1 MQQIL
6 EQAGDYGPL
15 LWNVTKAILVLIVG
29 WIIAGTISGFVRRRV
44 NAHPT
49 IDKTLGNFAA
59 SIVKWVIL
67 LIVLVAVLGLFG
79 IEATSLVAML
89 GAATLAIGLAL
100 QGTLSDLAAGFML
113 ILFRPYKLGDYV
125 DIGGTTGTVKDLNL
139 FVTELSTP
147 DNVQIIVPNGQSWGA
162 IIQNY
167 SHHDTRRVDLVF
179 GIDYGDDANAAMK
192 VILEQVAA
200 DTRIMSDPEP
210 WVRVTNLGDSS
221 VDLTLR
227 VWCAAAD
234 YWDIKFDL
242 TKGIKE
248 AFDKT
253 GISIPYPHSVE
264 IQKAG

>member
-1 MQQIL
+1 MQQLL
-6 EQAGDYGPL
+6 EQMGGYGPL
-15 LWNVTKAILVLIVG
+15 IWSAAKALLVLVIG
-29 WIIAGTISGFVRRRV
+29 WMVAGTLAAMIRRRV
-44 NAHPT
+44 NANPD
-49 IDKTLGNFAA
+49 IDNTLGNFAA
-59 SIVKWVIL
+59 SMVKWAIL

-125 DIGGTTGTVKDLNL
+125 DIGGTSGTVQDLNL
-139 FVTELSTP
+139 FVTEMSTP
-147 DNVQIIVPNGQSWGA
+147 DNVQIIVPNGQAWGS
-162 IIQNY
+162 IIQNF
-167 SHHDTRRVDLVF
+167 SHHDTRRVDMVF
-179 GIDYGDDANAAMK
+179 GIDYGDDANTAMK
-192 VILEQVAA
+192 VILDQVAA
-200 DTRIMSDPEP
+200 DSRVMQDPEP

-234 YWDIKFDL
+234 YWDVKFDL

-248 AFDKT
+248 AFDSS

-264 IQKAG
+264 IHKDA